1 MKQKRYSKNSLNK
14 PNQVS
19 RVGLLFYF
27 NIILYICLKQNIMN
41 ANISLKLFNLTKE
54 FIKDEAKAQEF
65 VAKIEQTIDEKF
77 ITKTENLASK
87 TDLSATE
94 SRLNKTIYIV
104 GLVQFLAIVGSVL
117 AIVNFMLK

>member
-1 MKQKRYSKNSLNK
+1 
-14 PNQVS
+14 
-19 RVGLLFYF
+19 
-27 NIILYICLKQNIMN
+27 MN

-77 ITKTENLASK
+77 ENKTDTIASK
-87 TDLSATE
+87 NDIKNLELKLEKRINDTT
-94 SRLNKTIYIV
+94 KTIYIV